1 MYDYLKA
8 IKEDVKE
15 YVNNEINLSDYE
27 DMEELEQ
34 ELNDTLWIDDSVTG
48 NGSGSYTF
56 SRQEA
61 KKNLIG
67 NFDLIREM
75 IQEFCIPSDEVIDKF
90 LSEDYEY
97 FDVSIRCYL
106 LGQAIA
112 EVLEEMNG
120 AGATAAEIVT
130 GITTDIATA

>member
-130 GITTDIATA
+130 GITTGIATA